1 MNNLAYTDFL
11 SDKYHDKSD
20 SGFDP
25 IWMPEFLFPFQIA
38 LIEWSLKKGKAAI
51 FADCGMGKTPI
62 ALVWAQNVVERT
74 NGVVLILTPLAVA
87 AQFIEEC
94 EKFGIIATRS
104 DGSDLPNRGIV
115 ITNYEK
121 LHLFDKLS
129 RYCQW
134 SQNQNNPISS
144 LDYILC
150 PY

>member
-87 AQFIEEC
+87 AQFIE
-94 EKFGIIATRS
+94 
-104 DGSDLPNRGIV
+104 
-115 ITNYEK
+115 
-121 LHLFDKLS
+121 
-129 RYCQW
+129 
-134 SQNQNNPISS
+134 
-144 LDYILC
+144 
-150 PY
+150 